1 MLSSKNSTGLGARSR
16 LATAYAP
23 APQSGPPTPA
33 KPVLSAWQRW
43 EMGTL
48 EEDAAAAA
56 PHHGIEAANAQR
68 IDPAVLARDA
78 ELERI
83 RREARATGEAE
94 GRREGWTQ
102 GHAEGRTAGLASG
115 LAAATAHA
123 EQLRA
128 LAATLPAALRRAE
141 SELADAILTLALD
154 VARQV
159 VHRTLRAE
167 PEWVL
172 PMVQDLLHAEPALQG
187 EPRLLL
193 HPDDVALVKNSLG
206 NELQIAGWQVR
217 ADDTL
222 ARGGCRVQSASGEM
236 DASLETRWKSVTAA
250 LHRDVDAADI

>member
-1 MLSSKNSTGLGARSR
+1 MTSSKHTTPADTHAR
-16 LATAYAP
+16 LAAAYLP
-23 APQSGPPTPA
+23 A
-33 KPVLSAWQRW
+33 R
-43 EMGTL
+43 
-48 EEDAAAAA
+48 AAAAA
-56 PHHGIEAANAQR
+56 PKAAKPAVSAWERWEMGILNEPATPAAPKRKPAATDIALPPAAPPA
-68 IDPAVLARDA
+68 IDPA
-78 ELERI
+78 EL
-83 RREARATGEAE
+83 RRLRMDARALGEAE
-94 GRREGWTQ
+94 GRQEGWTQ
-102 GHAEGRTAGLASG
+102 GHAEGHTAGLASG
-115 LAAATAHA
+115 LAAASAHA

-128 LAATLPAALRRAE
+128 LAATLPAALQRAE

-172 PMVQDLLHAEPALQG
+172 PLVQDLLHAEPALQG

-250 LHRDVDAADI
+250 LRRDVDAS

>member
-1 MLSSKNSTGLGARSR
+1 MTLSKQPSPSGARAR
-16 LATAYAP
+16 LAAAYVP
-23 APQSGPPTPA
+23 ARAAAAGKAA
-33 KPVLSAWQRW
+33 KPAVSAWERW

-48 EEDAAAAA
+48 NEPAAA
-56 PHHGIEAANAQR
+56 PLPPRKSDATSVPLPIVAKASVDE
-68 IDPAVLARDA
+68 A
-78 ELERI
+78 EL
-83 RREARATGEAE
+83 RRLRLEARALGEAE
-94 GRREGWTQ
+94 GRQDGWTQ
-102 GHAEGRTAGLASG
+102 GHAEGHTAGLATG
-115 LAAATAHA
+115 LAAASAHA
-123 EQLRA
+123 EHLRA
-128 LAATLPAALRRAE
+128 LAATLPAALQRAQ

-172 PMVQDLLHAEPALQG
+172 PLVQDLLHAEPALQG

-217 ADDTL
+217 PDDTM
-222 ARGGCRVQSASGEM
+222 ARGSVRVQSASGEM

-250 LHRDVDAADI
+250 LHRDVDAS

>member
-1 MLSSKNSTGLGARSR
+1 MTSSNHSSFGARARLSS
-16 LATAYAP
+16 YAP
-23 APQSGPPTPA
+23 TRPATPPAPA

-48 EEDAAAAA
+48 AEDAAP
-56 PHHGIEAANAQR
+56 PHEIEAANAQR
-68 IDPAVLARDA
+68 IDPAALARDA
-78 ELERI
+78 ELERL
-83 RREARATGEAE
+83 RLEARAAGEAE

-102 GHAEGRTAGLASG
+102 GHAEGHTAGLASG
-115 LAAATAHA
+115 LAAASAHA

-128 LAATLPAALRRAE
+128 LAATLPDALRRAE

-172 PMVQDLLHAEPALQG
+172 PLVQDLLHAEPALQG

-250 LHRDVDAADI
+250 LHRDVEASDI

>member
-1 MLSSKNSTGLGARSR
+1 MTSSSHSSFGARAR
-16 LATAYAP
+16 LSAAYAP
-23 APQSGPPTPA
+23 ARPAAPPKPA

-48 EEDAAAAA
+48 EEEAAA
-56 PHHGIEAANAQR
+56 PQREIEAANAQR
-68 IDPAVLARDA
+68 IDPAALAREA
-78 ELERI
+78 ELERL
-83 RREARATGEAE
+83 RLEAHAAGLAE
-94 GRREGWTQ
+94 GRREGWAQ

-115 LAAATAHA
+115 LAAASAHA

-128 LAATLPAALRRAE
+128 LAATLPDALRRAE

-172 PMVQDLLHAEPALQG
+172 PLVQDLLHAEPALQG

-250 LHRDVDAADI
+250 LHRDVDALDI